1 MLINNI
7 SFIDSNHQTDE
18 INIPEPLEDTL
29 NVNQINTLLNWDR
42 YAYRLKFNKH

>member
-1 MLINNI
+1 MNINKF
-7 SFIDSNHQTDE
+7 SFAEFPQDTPEDLE
-18 INIPEPLEDTL
+18 INLFGDNL